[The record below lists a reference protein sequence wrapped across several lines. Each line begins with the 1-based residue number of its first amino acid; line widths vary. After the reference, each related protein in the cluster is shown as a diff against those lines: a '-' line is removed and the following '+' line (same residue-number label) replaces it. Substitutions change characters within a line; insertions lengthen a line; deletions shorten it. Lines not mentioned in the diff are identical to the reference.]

1 MTYDYIEV
9 THEFNNE
16 EKFHAAMRVL
26 EIKMQERDFPELAS
40 EDVQTKLQLFCNKYY
55 KVTRNTQVAFTQA
68 DIDLFASIYTEYF
81 RALRSAELVE
91 FSERKVHEI
100 YKDVEFSSTN

>member
-1 MTYDYIEV
+1 MTYDFIEV
-9 THEFNNE
+9 THDFHNE
-16 EKFHAAMRVL
+16 KKFHAAMRVL

-55 KVTRNTQVAFTQA
+55 KVMRNTQVPFTQA

-81 RALRSAELVE
+81 CAQRSAEIVE
-91 FSERKVHEI
+91 FSA
-100 YKDVEFSSTN
+100 TN